1 MTPEMSYKQSKT
13 TPRPILLIILLCS
26 LTLRATPQNA
36 PRLITLQQVVDL
48 ALQQSPASKNAINQR
63 ENAFWN
69 FRNFRTSFR
78 PSLNLN
84 GNLPDFSSTNTPVTQ
99 PDGSVIF
106 QNINYSQSSARL
118 SLNQEIAATG
128 ATIFAATKLV
138 RFDDFDRHTVAYN
151 SSPFMIGLSQPVFG
165 FNNKRWT
172 KKIEPLRWEESQK
185 GYDEQLE
192 QISYTATQLFFDLLS
207 IQTEVDLSES
217 NLKNSLSNLEIAK
230 ENKKL
235 GKISE
240 NDFDRINLSVYNAKK
255 ALNRATMELKIAEF
269 NLKSFIGSDQSEEVQ
284 LIMPLQIPQLTIDV
298 QKALDQA
305 HANRKE
311 DAQLKRQ
318 LLEAERNMT
327 HAKRNNGLT
336 ANLNVVYGLTNTG
349 DRIGQLLENPQ
360 AQKMVQLSF
369 NIPVLDWGRSA
380 SSVKMAESK
389 NELVK
394 YEVDQQGQQFER
406 EVIVQVEQ
414 FMLLYEQIETSQQ
427 ADMVAEN
434 GYQIAV
440 KQYQNGNLG
449 INDLNIALQEREQS
463 RRDYINSIASFWKAY
478 YKIRILTLYD
488 FENNSPLVTE
498 NKTQSE

>member
-1 MTPEMSYKQSKT
+1 MTAERSNRQINPF
-13 TPRPILLIILLCS
+13 LLMIVSLLLSCS
-26 LTLRATPQNA
+26 VTLTGATPPNSS
-36 PRLITLQQVVDL
+36 RFFTLQQVVDL
-48 ALQQSPASKNAINQR
+48 ALQQSPASKNATNQR

-69 FRNFRTSFR
+69 FRNFKTSFR
-78 PSLNLN
+78 PSLKLN
-84 GNLPDFSSTNTPVTQ
+84 GYLPDFSSTNTPVTQ

-106 QNINYSQSSARL
+106 QSINYSQSSARL

-128 ATIFAATKLV
+128 ATIYAASDLE
-138 RFDDFDRHTVAYN
+138 RYDDFEKHTMAYN
-151 SSPFMIGLSQPVFG
+151 SSPFIIGFSQPVFG

-185 GYDEQLE
+185 SYNEQQE
-192 QISYTATQLFFDLLS
+192 QISYTAAQLFFDQLS
-207 IQTEVDLSES
+207 IQTDVDLSQS

-269 NLKSFIGSDQSEEVQ
+269 NLKSYIGSDQSEEVQ

-298 QKALDQA
+298 QKALEQA

-311 DAQLKRQ
+311 DPQLKRQ
-318 LLEAERNMT
+318 LLEAERNT
-327 HAKRNNGLT
+327 TQAKRNNGLT

-349 DRIGQLLENPQ
+349 DHIGQLLTHPE

-394 YEVDQQGQQFER
+394 YEVNQQGQQFER

-427 ADMVAEN
+427 ADKVAEN
-434 GYQIAV
+434 GYQIAL
-440 KQYQNGNLG
+440 KQYQNGSLG
-449 INDLNIALQEREQS
+449 ITNLNIALQEREQS
-463 RRDYINSIASFWKAY
+463 RRDYINSLASFWKAY
-478 YKIRILTLYD
+478 YRIRILTLYD
-488 FENNSPLVTE
+488 FENN
-498 NKTQSE
+498 KTLRIADAEE